1 MDIIVTVDQEAE
13 VVPQETPGAEQS
25 NTRRTQIVVGA
36 STNTIHH
43 AQAETPCT
51 SGNTMHSA
59 VRRGVMRLY
68 KQFQGGG
75 EVGKNFT
82 GKSLLSIVQ
91 QLVSKSCYDSVIA
104 EFKYKYKYKKTS
116 GLVNES
122 FPRNQVLTQV
132 TG

>member
-43 AQAETPCT
+43 AQAERPYTMYKKKHHAQAETPCT

-59 VRRGVMRLY
+59 VRRGVMGLY

-104 EFKYKYKYKKTS
+104 EFKYFLS
-116 GLVNES
+116 APFN
-122 FPRNQVLTQV
+122 
-132 TG
+132 

>member
-1 MDIIVTVDQEAE
+1 MSGVESLKMCDILCDFFSRLAIIVSVDQEAE

-68 KQFQGGG
+68 KQFQAGG
-75 EVGKNFT
+75 EVGKT

-104 EFKYKYKYKKTS
+104 EFKYFLS
-116 GLVNES
+116 APFN
-122 FPRNQVLTQV
+122 
-132 TG
+132 

>member
-1 MDIIVTVDQEAE
+1 MSGVESLKMYDILCDFCSRLAIIVIVDQEAE

-59 VRRGVMRLY
+59 VRRGVMGLY

-75 EVGKNFT
+75 EVSAVHCPTAGFQK
-82 GKSLLSIVQ
+82 LL
-91 QLVSKSCYDSVIA
+91 
-104 EFKYKYKYKKTS
+104 
-116 GLVNES
+116 
-122 FPRNQVLTQV
+122 
-132 TG
+132 

>member
-1 MDIIVTVDQEAE
+1 MDIIVNVDQEAE

-59 VRRGVMRLY
+59 VRRGVMGLY

-104 EFKYKYKYKKTS
+104 ELKYFLS
-116 GLVNES
+116 APFN
-122 FPRNQVLTQV
+122 
-132 TG
+132 